1 MFHARILQG
10 LAKDCSVTRR
20 DDAYAKNELSKAV
33 GCLRSSCNT
42 FVLEGGYNIVQKE
55 RKADI
60 VFIYPAAL

>member
-10 LAKDCSVTRR
+10 LAKDCSVRG
-20 DDAYAKNELSKAV
+20 DAYAKNELSKAV